1 MKNYQIWGFTYL
13 NFGDKN
19 INAITGTK
27 EESDTEFEI
36 PCFDGVA
43 YFKARGRYYV
53 ANYPEYK
60 ELTDDMKSRV
70 KRYCGYEPL
79 DGEYG
84 VIMGAFG
91 EIHRVSARTY
101 KYYKASFEVLKKDI
115 EKVYI

>member
-1 MKNYQIWGFTYL
+1 MEDYQIWGFTYL
-13 NFGDKN
+13 NFGDDN

-43 YFKARGRYYV
+43 YFKAGCKYYV
-53 ANYPEYK
+53 SNYPKYD
-60 ELTDDMKSRV
+60 ELTDEQFGTIEE
-70 KRYCGYEPL
+70 YCGYKPER
-79 DGEYG
+79 GEFG
-84 VIMGAFG
+84 VIMGALG

-115 EKVYI
+115 KKVYI